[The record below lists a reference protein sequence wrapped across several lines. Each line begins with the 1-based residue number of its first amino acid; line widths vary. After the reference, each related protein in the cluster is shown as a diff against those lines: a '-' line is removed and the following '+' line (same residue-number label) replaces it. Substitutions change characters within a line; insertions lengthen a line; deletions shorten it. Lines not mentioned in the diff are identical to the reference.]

1 MLDQAIQ
8 SLLLQVI
15 FSTILSHTLCDLTK
29 IKLPEKYSLLFDG
42 FNFSVLEEIGTFI
55 SLTESAI
62 ETTLLNTLH
71 ISQSDASPILSISR
85 S

>member
-1 MLDQAIQ
+1 M
-8 SLLLQVI
+8 
-15 FSTILSHTLCDLTK
+15 DLTFL
-29 IKLPEKYSLLFDG
+29 IID
-42 FNFSVLEEIGTFI
+42 FSVVEEIGTFI
-55 SLTESAI
+55 SLTELAI